1 MVLCSSPETLSRK
14 LWKKYAG
21 APVFFTRSNEPCHVP
36 KFELPD
42 NAFKPKKIHNIEC
55 NPKSNRLL
63 KFTCKLMPP
72 HHFTPVYSVA
82 PLSPVLTDA
91 TSGIHYDWCGWEE
104 AYCTVFIWPDSNRE
118 PSQMPPS
125 RNPPRK
131 GGGLKKQ
138 HSCRKFLWQITCKNE
153 R

>member
-1 MVLCSSPETLSRK
+1 MPLSWDFITKIMKRI
-14 LWKKYAG
+14 AG
-21 APVFFTRSNEPCHVP
+21 APVYYTGSNEPCHVP

-42 NAFKPKKIHNIEC
+42 NTFKPKKVHNIEC

-72 HHFTPVYSVA
+72 HHFTVA
-82 PLSPVLTDA
+82 TLTPVLTDA
-91 TSGIHYDWCGWEE
+91 TSGIHYVWCGWEE
-104 AYCTVFIWPDSNRE
+104 AYCTEFIWPDSNRE
-118 PSQMPPS
+118 PLQMPPS
-125 RNPPRK
+125 RNQPRK

-138 HSCRKFLWQITCKNE
+138 HSCRRFLRQITYKNE